1 MLFRLPAGAVTTFAT
16 MISLHNVSMVYSNGL
31 RALHSTDLVFE
42 PGSFNVLLGR
52 SGAGKSTLLRC
63 INLLNDP
70 TTGDIDVAGLG
81 IVNKQRSIQRQ
92 HRRNTAM
99 IFQQH
104 QLIARHSAL
113 QNVLMGRLG
122 HYHPLR
128 TLLPFPRADKL
139 FALECLDRVGLI
151 EKALERA
158 DNLSGGQQQRVG
170 IARGL
175 AQKPNFL
182 LADEPVA
189 SLDPAT
195 SHQVLSLLHKICKE
209 DGLTAIVS
217 LHQVELSQQYA
228 DRVIGLSEGHV
239 VFDSHDQVLDE
250 ASINKIYSGDPEADT
265 SVATAFDGA
274 SASGGVVTEPST

>member
-1 MLFRLPAGAVTTFAT
+1 MQ
-16 MISLHNVSMVYSNGL
+16 YSTGL
-31 RALHSTDLVFE
+31 RALHSTNLEFE
-42 PGSFNVLLGR
+42 TGSFNVLLGR

-70 TTGDIDVAGLG
+70 TTGEIDVEGLG
-81 IVNKQRSIQRQ
+81 VVNKQRSIQRQ

-104 QLIARHSAL
+104 QLVSRHSAL

-139 FALECLDRVGLI
+139 LALECLDRVGLI

-175 AQKPNFL
+175 AQQPTVL

-195 SHQVLSLLHKICKE
+195 SHRVLSLLHRICKE

-217 LHQVELSQQYA
+217 LHQVELSQEYA
-228 DRVIGLSEGHV
+228 DRIIGLAEGHV
-239 VFDSHDQVLDE
+239 VFDSQKQVLDDV
-250 ASINKIYSGDPEADT
+250 SIDRIYNGEPQADT
-265 SVATAFDGA
+265 PVATGFK
-274 SASGGVVTEPST
+274 SAPVGEDVVTQPTT

>member
-1 MLFRLPAGAVTTFAT
+1 
-16 MISLHNVSMVYSNGL
+16 MIALHDISMQYDNGV

-42 PGSFNVLLGR
+42 TGSFNVLLGR

-70 TTGDIDVAGLG
+70 TTGEVHVEGLG
-81 IVNKQRSIQRQ
+81 IVNKQRSIQRR

-104 QLIARHSAL
+104 QLISRHSAL
-113 QNVLMGRLG
+113 QNVLMGRIG

-128 TLLPFPRADKL
+128 TLLPFSRADKL
-139 FALECLDRVGLI
+139 LALECLDRVGLI

-175 AQKPNFL
+175 AQQPNLL

-217 LHQVELSQQYA
+217 LHQVELSQEYA
-228 DRVIGLSEGHV
+228 DRIIGLTEGHV
-239 VFDSHDQVLDE
+239 VFDSQKQTLDE
-250 ASINKIYSGDPEADT
+250 ASINMIYSNTPHGENPSET
-265 SVATAFDGA
+265 TFDGVPA
-274 SASGGVVTEPST
+274 GDNVVTQPST

>member
-1 MLFRLPAGAVTTFAT
+1 
-16 MISLHNVSMVYSNGL
+16 MISLHDISMVYSNGL
-31 RALHSTDLVFE
+31 RALHSTDLAFE
-42 PGSFNVLLGR
+42 TGSFNVLLGR

-63 INLLNDP
+63 LNLLNDP
-70 TTGDIDVAGLG
+70 TTGEINVEGLG
-81 IVNKQRSIQRQ
+81 VVNKQRSIQRQ

-104 QLIARHSAL
+104 QLISRQSAL

-128 TLLPFPRADKL
+128 TMLPFPLADKVL
-139 FALECLDRVGLI
+139 ALECLDRVGLI

-175 AQKPNFL
+175 AQQPNII

-228 DRVIGLSEGHV
+228 DRIIGLTEGHV
-239 VFDSHDQVLDE
+239 VFDSQKQVLDE
-250 ASINKIYSGDPEADT
+250 ASINRIYNGDPQAET
-265 SVATAFDGA
+265 SVDVAFDGA
-274 SASGGVVTEPST
+274 PASDDVVTQPST

>member
-1 MLFRLPAGAVTTFAT
+1 
-16 MISLHNVSMVYSNGL
+16 MIALRDISMQYSNGL
-31 RALHSTDLVFE
+31 RALHSTDLEFE
-42 PGSFNVLLGR
+42 AGSFNVLLGR

-70 TTGDIDVAGLG
+70 TTGEIDVEGLG
-81 IVNKQRSIQRQ
+81 VVNKRRSIQRQ

-104 QLIARHSAL
+104 QLITRHSAL

-139 FALECLDRVGLI
+139 LALECLDRVGLI

-175 AQKPNFL
+175 AQQPDIL

-217 LHQVELSQQYA
+217 LHQVELSQEYA
-228 DRVIGLSEGHV
+228 DRIIGLADGHV
-239 VFDSHDQVLDE
+239 VFDSQRQVLDDD
-250 ASINKIYSGDPEADT
+250 SIDKIYHGDPQADT
-265 SVATAFDGA
+265 SIENAVNGA
-274 SASGGVVTEPST
+274 PANDDLVTQAST